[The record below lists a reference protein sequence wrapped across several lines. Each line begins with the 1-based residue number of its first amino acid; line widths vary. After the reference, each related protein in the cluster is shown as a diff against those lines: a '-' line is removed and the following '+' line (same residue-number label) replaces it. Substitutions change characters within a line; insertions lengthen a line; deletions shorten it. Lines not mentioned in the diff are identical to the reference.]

1 MAKIDYIRCDRCDDK
16 IVYDG
21 DWQIRE
27 ALAKLGLDNAPTYC
41 DGCRTRTA
49 HAYSPDLMAM
59 GDCRTCG
66 RTQDDPIHKVK

>member
-27 ALAKLGLDNAPTYC
+27 ARSTMKEHLP
-41 DGCRTRTA
+41 
-49 HAYSPDLMAM
+49 
-59 GDCRTCG
+59 
-66 RTQDDPIHKVK
+66 